1 MGSNGEKMLQSL
13 KHLSQVD
20 KMKQV
25 EPMSYALFPGYHCP
39 LMGAMLTIRAI
50 KDSVML
56 VLGPDECAYYTKMAT
71 SGNGSMSADGCQI
84 VSVVLEQHDVTFG
97 CQEKLEEAMEE
108 LNDEYHPKAVFIV
121 TTCVPEIT
129 GDDVESMADLFT
141 DQYGFPV
148 MVVHAENFKTDD
160 HLPGIEHTLEVC
172 CAMMQ
177 PQEKTDCVNVL
188 GLRLGDFT
196 KTEVYRVLQEQSIP
210 VGMQLPGNSSA
221 EEIERAPQAAVNLVV
236 HPVGL
241 ALAKKMKRKFGTPYI
256 VFERYSDP
264 DRIYQ
269 SYKELFEILEKP
281 LPEKLAGWYQEAK
294 KRSEAAKPILDGK
307 TYFSGNTALCNYELH
322 SFLTGLGMKPLL
334 LQISD
339 LTAQDEQWRKEILT
353 HCDPYVTRAANIGPL
368 QYLYPVLKPKFNIG
382 AGNAKEMKT
391 SGTQMIR
398 MMQAYNVLGFEVNEM
413 VVNAFVQAQKG
424 GMK

>member
-1 MGSNGEKMLQSL
+1 MGLNGEKMLQNL
-13 KHLSQVD
+13 KRLSQVD

-25 EPMSYALFPGYHCP
+25 EPLSYALFPGYHCP

-97 CQEKLEEAMEE
+97 CQEKLEEAMKE
-108 LNDEYHPKAVFIV
+108 LNEEYHPKAVFIV

-129 GDDVESMADLFT
+129 GDDVESMADLFS

-172 CAMMQ
+172 CEMMQ
-177 PQEKTDCVNVL
+177 PQEKTNCVNVL

-196 KTEVYRVLQEQSIP
+196 KTEVYRVLKEQSIP
-210 VGMQLPGNSSA
+210 VGMQLPGNSSVK
-221 EEIERAPQAAVNLVV
+221 EIETAPQAAVNLVV

-241 ALAKKMKRKFGTPYI
+241 SLAKKMKKKFGTPYV
-256 VFERYSDP
+256 VFER
-264 DRIYQ
+264 
-269 SYKELFEILEKP
+269 
-281 LPEKLAGWYQEAK
+281 
-294 KRSEAAKPILDGK
+294 
-307 TYFSGNTALCNYELH
+307 
-322 SFLTGLGMKPLL
+322 
-334 LQISD
+334 
-339 LTAQDEQWRKEILT
+339 
-353 HCDPYVTRAANIGPL
+353 
-368 QYLYPVLKPKFNIG
+368 
-382 AGNAKEMKT
+382 
-391 SGTQMIR
+391 
-398 MMQAYNVLGFEVNEM
+398 
-413 VVNAFVQAQKG
+413 
-424 GMK
+424 

>member
-1 MGSNGEKMLQSL
+1 MGLNGEKMLQSL

-294 KRSEAAKPILDGK
+294 SAQRQQSLYLMAKLILV
-307 TYFSGNTALCNYELH
+307 
-322 SFLTGLGMKPLL
+322 
-334 LQISD
+334 
-339 LTAQDEQWRKEILT
+339 EIQRF
-353 HCDPYVTRAANIGPL
+353 VTMNFT
-368 QYLYPVLKPKFNIG
+368 VF
-382 AGNAKEMKT
+382 
-391 SGTQMIR
+391 
-398 MMQAYNVLGFEVNEM
+398 
-413 VVNAFVQAQKG
+413 
-424 GMK
+424 

>member
-1 MGSNGEKMLQSL
+1 
-13 KHLSQVD
+13 
-20 KMKQV
+20 
-25 EPMSYALFPGYHCP
+25 
-39 LMGAMLTIRAI
+39 
-50 KDSVML
+50 
-56 VLGPDECAYYTKMAT
+56 
-71 SGNGSMSADGCQI
+71 MSADGCQI

-241 ALAKKMKRKFGTPYI
+241 ALAKK
-256 VFERYSDP
+256 
-264 DRIYQ
+264 
-269 SYKELFEILEKP
+269 
-281 LPEKLAGWYQEAK
+281 
-294 KRSEAAKPILDGK
+294 
-307 TYFSGNTALCNYELH
+307 
-322 SFLTGLGMKPLL
+322 
-334 LQISD
+334 
-339 LTAQDEQWRKEILT
+339 
-353 HCDPYVTRAANIGPL
+353 
-368 QYLYPVLKPKFNIG
+368 
-382 AGNAKEMKT
+382 
-391 SGTQMIR
+391 
-398 MMQAYNVLGFEVNEM
+398 
-413 VVNAFVQAQKG
+413 
-424 GMK
+424 